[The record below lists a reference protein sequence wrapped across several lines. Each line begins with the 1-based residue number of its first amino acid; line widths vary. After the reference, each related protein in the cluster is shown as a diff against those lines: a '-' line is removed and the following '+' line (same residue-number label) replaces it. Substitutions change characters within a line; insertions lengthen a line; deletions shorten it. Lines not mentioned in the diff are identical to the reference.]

1 MDFLID
7 MFGRRDPYKS
17 ELSFFKDRP
26 EVSGMATEDNK
37 IILNP
42 YSKLSKAE
50 QQAVAQNEALR
61 LFMKV
66 TKVSP
71 DFELTKEQTDFFKNT
86 EYEKNPVAAKQTI
99 IARILSGDPSA
110 QNTTPEQ
117 LKAAQELMEQIKQ
130 FQPAP

>member
-1 MDFLID
+1 M
-7 MFGRRDPYKS
+7 RDPYKS

-66 TKVSP
+66 KKVSP

-86 EYEKNPVAAKQTI
+86 EYGKNPVAAKQTI

-110 QNTTPEQ
+110 QNVTPEQ
-117 LKAAQELMEQIKQ
+117 IKAAQDLMEQIKQ
-130 FQPAP
+130 FQPEQWRVLTFSC

>member
-1 MDFLID
+1 VNFLID
-7 MFGRRDPYKS
+7 MFGMRDPYKS

-66 TKVSP
+66 KKVSP

-86 EYEKNPVAAKQTI
+86 EYGKNPVAAKQTI

-110 QNTTPEQ
+110 QNVTPEQ
-117 LKAAQELMEQIKQ
+117 IKAAQDLMEQIKQ
-130 FQPAP
+130 FQPEQ

>member
-1 MDFLID
+1 MNFLID
-7 MFGRRDPYKS
+7 MFGMRDPYKS

-66 TKVSP
+66 KKVSP

-86 EYEKNPVAAKQTI
+86 EYGKNPVAAKQTI

-110 QNTTPEQ
+110 QNVTPEQ
-117 LKAAQELMEQIKQ
+117 IKAAQDLMEQIKQ
-130 FQPAP
+130 FQPEQ